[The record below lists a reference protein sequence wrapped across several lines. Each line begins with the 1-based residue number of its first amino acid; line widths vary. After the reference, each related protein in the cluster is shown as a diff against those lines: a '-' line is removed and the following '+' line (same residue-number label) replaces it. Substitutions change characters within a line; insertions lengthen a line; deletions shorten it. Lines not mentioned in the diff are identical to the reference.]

1 MSKKKRFFS
10 TKLGR
15 FIVVLLALLLILNL
29 IILFTGRTY
38 LYKGIQETYLKGRK
52 GPGIYD
58 SLVFPTRVAP
68 ASTTPF
74 NWPVSASSTALSSSS
89 KKLLEETNTTSFLI
103 VKNGEIVHESYYE
116 NHNEN
121 VRSNTFSMA
130 KSFIGLMIGIAVDE
144 GKIESLDDPISAYLP
159 FHLAGE
165 ERVTVRDL
173 LGMSSGLDWSESGS
187 DPFSDNAEAYYTT
200 ALTAMMKKKKFTWKP
215 GSKFEYA
222 SGNSQLLGL
231 ILQEATGKHPT
242 DYFEEKV
249 WSKIG
254 AAHDLLWSLDHKEG
268 IEKTFC
274 CGYATTRD
282 YAKVGQ
288 LILNKGKWYDQTIIS
303 NGVLEELTS
312 PYSKQEPQYGLQF
325 WIFNH
330 PEHPAVYLRGI
341 LGQYIFVIP
350 SLDVVMVRTGHN
362 RKEVYHIPEKEKNNK
377 TFVTENGYKEY
388 HPLDVLD
395 YYTILYEVFSSK

>member
-1 MSKKKRFFS
+1 MSKKKNFFS

-15 FIVVLLALLLILNL
+15 FIVIALTFLIVLNL
-29 IILFTGRTY
+29 IIIFSGKTY
-38 LYKGIQETYLKGRK
+38 LYKGIQETYLKGRT

-58 SLVFPTRVAP
+58 SLVFPTRTAR
-68 ASTTPF
+68 ASTEPF
-74 NWPVSASSTALSSSS
+74 KWPVSSSAVGLSLASET
-89 KKLLEETNTTSFLI
+89 LLKETNTTSFLI
-103 VKNGEIVHESYYE
+103 VKNGEIVHESYYGD
-116 NHNEN
+116 HNEN

-130 KSFIGLMIGIAVDE
+130 KSFIGLMIGIAIDE
-144 GKIESLDDPISAYLP
+144 GKIESFDAPISQYLP
-159 FHLAGE
+159 FPMEGE
-165 ERVTVRDL
+165 EGVTIRDL

-200 ALTAMMKKKKFTWKP
+200 ELTAMMKKKKFTWKP

-222 SGNSQLLGL
+222 SGNSQLLGI
-231 ILQEATGKHPT
+231 ILEEATGTHPT

-254 AAHDLLWSLDHKEG
+254 TKRDLLWSLDHEDG
-268 IEKTFC
+268 IEKTYC

-288 LILNKGKWYDQTIIS
+288 MMLNKGQWYDQTIIS
-303 NGVLEELTS
+303 RAVLEEIES
-312 PYSKQEPQYGLQF
+312 PYNEQEPQYGLHF

-330 PEHPAVYLRGI
+330 PEHPAVFLRGI
-341 LGQYIFVIP
+341 LGQYVFVIP

-362 RKEVYHIPEKEKNNK
+362 RKEVYRVPEEEKSNE
-377 TFVTENGYKEY
+377 TFLKENGYKDY
-388 HPLDVLD
+388 QPLDILD
-395 YYTILYEVFSSK
+395 YYAILDEVLSQN